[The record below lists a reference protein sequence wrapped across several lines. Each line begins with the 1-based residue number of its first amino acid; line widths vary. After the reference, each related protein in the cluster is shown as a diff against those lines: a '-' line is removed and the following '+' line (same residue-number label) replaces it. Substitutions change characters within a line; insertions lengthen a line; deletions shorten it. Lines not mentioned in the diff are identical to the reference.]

1 MFGLARNERQGATL
15 ANLLSLVMAFAGGG
29 FIPLNSLPAP
39 LRALSPFSPMYWAT
53 RGYQQVVIDGAGLRA
68 VLPSIAILA
77 GMGVLLLALA
87 APLWRR
93 RLLRGELA

>member
-1 MFGLARNERQGATL
+1 MGDASKR
-15 ANLLSLVMAFAGGG
+15 
-29 FIPLNSLPAP
+29 FIPLNSLPAA
-39 LRALSPFSPMYWAT
+39 LRALSPFSLMYWAT
-53 RGYQQVVIDGAGLRA
+53 HGYQQLIVDGAGLRA

-77 GMGVLLLALA
+77 GMGLLLLALA